1 MQNPEI
7 TFPPTLLVTE
17 QTIDIS
23 GFSQSQRTF
32 YLNLFWE
39 IVEIYRAQKKPR
51 VIIGNAASREPG
63 AELARQAGLPFAFES
78 VTIDAWHYRNE
89 YLLSHFSAG
98 KPLKKV
104 KGRFDTYDVRGLVAD
119 LEAFAAGKEVAFP
132 VYSRKLHDPVKN
144 SIHVTTAETLLV
156 VEGLWLLHDAA
167 GWEAV
172 RPLLDFSFFIES
184 DVERTKAPVIRRHMT
199 GGRTL
204 ADATHI
210 MKRWMHGIRLWYS

>member
-1 MQNPEI
+1 MELKFI
-7 TFPPTLLVTE
+7 LESLL
-17 QTIDIS
+17 
-23 GFSQSQRTF
+23 FS
-32 YLNLFWE
+32 
-39 IVEIYRAQKKPR
+39 AQKPMSIR
-51 VIIGNAASREPG
+51 ELREVLVNAATGE
-63 AELARQAGLPFAFES
+63 
-78 VTIDAWHYRNE
+78 DA
-89 YLLSHFSAG
+89 ADVA

-204 ADATHI
+204 ADATRHYEEVDARNSALVLLTKSKADKVI
-210 MKRWMHGIRLWYS
+210 PPYYAI